1 MEPGAEWADGR
12 LGALT
17 GFENHGAVTELGPGA
32 RPAGRVVAGVGN
44 KDGTVEGAVAGRVW
58 GTYLHGPV
66 LARNPRLAD
75 LLLSWVVG
83 PLGPIDDSE
92 PEALHAERVTSGAV
106 ERRFGA
112 RARKGG
118 ASEASSPLAAAS
130 WPRWPV
136 GAEREEGTKREM
148 ALAGTTGLLTDRY
161 ELTMLEAALCSGRAS
176 CPATFEV
183 FTRRLADRRPWGV
196 FAGLGRVVDL
206 IERFRF
212 GEAELSW
219 LERHGVVSA
228 PTLEWLSTYRF
239 GGHIDAYREGE
250 IYTAGSPVLTVE
262 GTFGEAVLLETVVLS
277 TLNFDSAVAAAASLI
292 TLAAGDRPVIEMG
305 SRRID
310 PSAAVAAARAAY
322 VAGFASTS
330 NLEAG
335 RLYGVPT
342 AGTASHAFVLAY
354 PSEKEAFAAQV
365 AAFGPGTT
373 LLVDTYDTAQGI
385 RNAVEAAGPELGAVR
400 IDSGDL
406 GREAVRA
413 RRLLDELGAT
423 ATKLVVTGDLD
434 AHTIAALGAAPVDS
448 YGVGANVV
456 TGMGVPS
463 AGFVYKLVAVGV
475 PGHEGGAQRPVA
487 KRSAGKAS
495 VGGRKWAW
503 RALLDGPPSRGEA
516 GAPVLAGPVW
526 ADVVTTTPER
536 PLPGARALQTRV
548 VEAGEVRHHPGLEE
562 ARAFHSAAREE
573 LGPSSQLVL
582 DRRSV

>member
-1 MEPGAEWADGR
+1 MA
-12 LGALT
+12 
-17 GFENHGAVTELGPGA
+17 
-32 RPAGRVVAGVGN
+32 PAGA
-44 KDGTVEGAVAGRVW
+44 
-58 GTYLHGPV
+58 
-66 LARNPRLAD
+66 
-75 LLLSWVVG
+75 
-83 PLGPIDDSE
+83 
-92 PEALHAERVTSGAV
+92 
-106 ERRFGA
+106 
-112 RARKGG
+112 
-118 ASEASSPLAAAS
+118 
-130 WPRWPV
+130 
-136 GAEREEGTKREM
+136 
-148 ALAGTTGLLTDRY
+148 TGLLTDRY
-161 ELTMLEAALCSGRAS
+161 ELTMLEAALRSGRAS

-196 FAGLGRVVDL
+196 FAGLGRLVEL
-206 IERFRF
+206 LQRFRF
-212 GEAELSW
+212 TEAELSW
-219 LERHGVVSA
+219 LARHGVVGAS
-228 PTLEWLSTYRF
+228 TLEWLSSYHF
-239 GGHIDAYREGE
+239 GGHVDAYREGE
-250 IYTAGSPVLTVE
+250 LYTAGSPVLTVE

-292 TLAAGDRPVIEMG
+292 TFAAGDRPVIEMG

-310 PSAAVAAARAAY
+310 PAAAVAAARAAY

-373 LLVDTYDTAQGI
+373 LLVDTYDTEQGI
-385 RNAVEAAGPELGAVR
+385 RNAVEMAGPSLGAVR

-413 RRLLDELGAT
+413 RHLLDELGAT
-423 ATKLVVTGDLD
+423 GTKLVVTGDLD

-463 AGFVYKLVAVGV
+463 AGFVYKLVAVGD
-475 PGHEGGAQRPVA
+475 PGQRTGAPQRPVA

-503 RALLDGPPSRGEA
+503 RALLEGPPGRGEP
-516 GAPVLAGPVW
+516 GAPALAGPVW
-526 ADVVTTTPER
+526 ADVVTTVPVR
-536 PLPGARALQTRV
+536 PQPGARALQTRV
-548 VEAGEVRHHPGLEE
+548 VEAGEVRRQPGLEE
-562 ARAFHSAAREE
+562 ARAFHAKVREE
-573 LGPSSQLVL
+573 LGQSSPLVL
-582 DRRSV
+582 DRRSA